1 MRLAFVFVSFVLLAG
16 CREPYGMGHFGSV
29 GWTHD
34 TYRLRV
40 RSQSDGSFVSPS
52 WRVSSHMPNGRV
64 RRDNLHTR
72 RLDRDDDGRVDYAY
86 RALTNELEL
95 EHRTDGAS
103 LWVST
108 FIVPTELQEAPLER
122 VAQTFVSAL
131 SGTDQ
136 VMFHRGGWNVGWETS
151 RYEAV
156 SLEEM
161 PAAVRGYAAHLT
173 VLEVQRTDSNGATG
187 AARAAL
193 TIVRPPFAWREEK
206 RDGSFREWPVLVVIG
221 YVAGA
226 DAFGRHWEDYGRL
239 LDSVQIGRP
248 EGEATGAEPRR
259 AASTQEGVSSGGA
272 ATNGGAASGGAANG
286 GAANGGAASGG
297 AANGGAA
304 NGGAANGGAAN
315 PTNGAS
321 SAANESATTP
331 TPFPDGAATDEV
343 TR

>member
-1 MRLAFVFVSFVLLAG
+1 MEPSMRLALLFVSFVLLAG
-16 CREPYGMGHFGSV
+16 CTPPYGMGHFGSV

-95 EHRTDGAS
+95 EHRTDGAN

-108 FIVPTELQEAPLER
+108 FIVPAELQEAPLER

-226 DAFGRHWEDYGRL
+226 DTFGRHWDDYGRL

-248 EGEATGAEPRR
+248 EGTAEPSRGSDAGDGRARGRGAATGAGR
-259 AASTQEGVSSGGA
+259 ASATDTTGSDAGASDATGLDTGASA
-272 ATNGGAASGGAANG
+272 ATGSD
-286 GAANGGAASGG
+286 
-297 AANGGAA
+297 
-304 NGGAANGGAAN
+304 
-315 PTNGAS
+315 TGAS
-321 SAANESATTP
+321 DTTDPSDAARERETTP
-331 TPFPDGAATDEV
+331 FSGV

>member
-1 MRLAFVFVSFVLLAG
+1 
-16 CREPYGMGHFGSV
+16 
-29 GWTHD
+29 
-34 TYRLRV
+34 V

-95 EHRTDGAS
+95 EHRTDGAN

-226 DAFGRHWEDYGRL
+226 DTFGRHWEDYGRL
-239 LDSVQIGRP
+239 LDSVQIGRR
-248 EGEATGAEPRR
+248 EGSARSSHASAGEASAGEASAGGTSAGGTSAGRGEGATAPSETDAAGASNAREADAGGSAADRTGA
-259 AASTQEGVSSGGA
+259 AAADRE
-272 ATNGGAASGGAANG
+272 
-286 GAANGGAASGG
+286 
-297 AANGGAA
+297 
-304 NGGAANGGAAN
+304 
-315 PTNGAS
+315 
-321 SAANESATTP
+321 E
-331 TPFPDGAATDEV
+331 TPFSGEV